1 VRFFFSPEYVDSIKK
16 LPRPG
21 DDTVVN
27 KFRDACEGFIDP
39 ECHVPCHACKN
50 ADEKKN
56 GRREET
62 QDRYR
67 LENIENRH
75 HEIPR
80 PFICCGD
87 IAVEECKAQGKKIGA
102 PG

>member
-1 VRFFFSPEYVDSIKK
+1 VDSIKK

-21 DDTVVN
+21 EDTVVN

-62 QDRYR
+62 QDKVSF
-67 LENIENRH
+67 LH
-75 HEIPR
+75 PV
-80 PFICCGD
+80 
-87 IAVEECKAQGKKIGA
+87 IAFLISI
-102 PG
+102 